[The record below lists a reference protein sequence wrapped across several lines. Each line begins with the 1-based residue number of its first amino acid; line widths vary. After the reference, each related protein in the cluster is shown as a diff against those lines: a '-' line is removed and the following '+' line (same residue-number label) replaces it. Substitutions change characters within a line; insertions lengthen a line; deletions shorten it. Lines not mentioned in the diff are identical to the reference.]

1 MVMKEFQWQTEKD
14 WDLLMIYAVVGVHIL
29 VGIKHNKAI
38 VSIEVL
44 CLSFYHVDL
53 RLSLLLSSTLAE
65 PRLRHTCHHASLKE
79 ISGFEESKLILSN
92 VLVGGWT

>member
-1 MVMKEFQWQTEKD
+1 MKEFQWQTEKD

-53 RLSLLLSSTLAE
+53 RLSLLLSSTTALCLRNPGLDTLA
-65 PRLRHTCHHASLKE
+65 TMQ
-79 ISGFEESKLILSN
+79 
-92 VLVGGWT
+92 V